1 MPDPHTRATRTDEHH
16 TRTTNA
22 TPVQRMPKAVHEL
35 TRESLGLVFPRFVTR
50 LDLFPRFRVEFMIFA
65 SDSHDLG
72 WLALG
77 IRPIPAFGHGCPGGW
92 WGVSKY
98 SRIPNL
104 VKF

>member
-1 MPDPHTRATRTDEHH
+1 
-16 TRTTNA
+16 
-22 TPVQRMPKAVHEL
+22 
-35 TRESLGLVFPRFVTR
+35 
-50 LDLFPRFRVEFMIFA
+50 MIFA

-77 IRPIPAFGHGCPGGW
+77 IRSIPAFGHGCPCG

-104 VKF
+104 VKFDYLLWRTGHPDGAAKRSHCANFRNKII

>member
-1 MPDPHTRATRTDEHH
+1 
-16 TRTTNA
+16 
-22 TPVQRMPKAVHEL
+22 
-35 TRESLGLVFPRFVTR
+35 
-50 LDLFPRFRVEFMIFA
+50 MILA

-77 IRPIPAFGHGCPGGW
+77 IRPIPAFGHGFPCG

-104 VKF
+104 VKFDYPLWRTGHPDGAAKRSHCANFRNKIIKNYHKMRMNYSSNSPVRTSILDY